1 MRECIGHAP
10 AFVATRVGEVP
21 CPEEAGW
28 SSPGVCGGASCE
40 YVEVDLRPNPRP
52 AGQAASRASRP
63 RIAASPPPKA
73 ILSPISPTTPSARA
87 EKWGGLRA
95 GREPHPP
102 TPVLLAVSWTAR
114 RAREP
119 RARLTTR
126 PQRPLVSS
134 ARTWSRAEA
143 GRKVVLAPCDHPPH
157 PTLPT
162 PPLTGT
168 NSPCNTL
175 SHRDTPA
182 TRYGYRNHT

>member
-73 ILSPISPTTPSARA
+73 ILSPLSPTTPSARA

-95 GREPHPP
+95 E
-102 TPVLLAVSWTAR
+102 LAISHGWQIYNMEIIKCCKLVCY
-114 RAREP
+114 
-119 RARLTTR
+119 LFV
-126 PQRPLVSS
+126 QRV
-134 ARTWSRAEA
+134 
-143 GRKVVLAPCDHPPH
+143 GH
-157 PTLPT
+157 
-162 PPLTGT
+162 
-168 NSPCNTL
+168 
-175 SHRDTPA
+175 
-182 TRYGYRNHT
+182 